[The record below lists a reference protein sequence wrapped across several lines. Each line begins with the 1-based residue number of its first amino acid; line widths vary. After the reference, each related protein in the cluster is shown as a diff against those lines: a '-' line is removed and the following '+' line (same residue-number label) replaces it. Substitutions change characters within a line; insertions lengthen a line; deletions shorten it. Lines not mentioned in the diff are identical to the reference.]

1 MPASIVT
8 VLVKNIHSF
17 TACVTTLVL
26 NGSIL
31 SSFQSMPDCSFM
43 GEGSLSP
50 IGKQSASLG
59 KGKPMIYLDHNMIIA
74 AKITEAPRN
83 NSVTGYGK
91 AIPTQYMVKLD
102 RGPRSHWQ
110 RVYAICYSNAA
121 SYYVKAGALGDRF
134 LDVYCFERIEELTGK
149 IAA

>member
-1 MPASIVT
+1 
-8 VLVKNIHSF
+8 
-17 TACVTTLVL
+17 
-26 NGSIL
+26 
-31 SSFQSMPDCSFM
+31 
-43 GEGSLSP
+43 
-50 IGKQSASLG
+50 
-59 KGKPMIYLDHNMIIA
+59 MIYLDHNMIIE

-102 RGPRSHWQ
+102 RGPRSQWQ
-110 RVYAICYSNAA
+110 RVYAICYSNTA
-121 SYYVKAGALGDRF
+121 SHYVKAGALGDRF